1 MWTRF
6 RLGSEVYDWKVSY
19 MNNDIFNHIINRLLS
34 NANDTLKDAQAN
46 DKDEFYVE
54 KKLAYYEVLDTI
66 KNDLIIAEYDLQECG
81 LDIDLDNDYL

>member
-1 MWTRF
+1 
-6 RLGSEVYDWKVSY
+6 

-46 DKDEFYVE
+46 DKQANDKDEFYVG

>member
-1 MWTRF
+1 
-6 RLGSEVYDWKVSY
+6 

-34 NANDTLKDAQAN
+34 NANDALKDAQAN
-46 DKDEFYVE
+46 DKDEFYGG

>member
-1 MWTRF
+1 
-6 RLGSEVYDWKVSY
+6 

-34 NANDTLKDAQAN
+34 NANDALTDAQAN
-46 DKDEFYVE
+46 DKDQFYVG

>member
-1 MWTRF
+1 
-6 RLGSEVYDWKVSY
+6 

-34 NANDTLKDAQAN
+34 NANDALKDAHAN
-46 DKDEFYVE
+46 DKDEFYVG

>member
-1 MWTRF
+1 
-6 RLGSEVYDWKVSY
+6 

-34 NANDTLKDAQAN
+34 NANDALKDAQAN
-46 DKDEFYVE
+46 DKDEFYVG
-54 KKLAYYEVLDTI
+54 KKLAYYEDLDTI

>member
-46 DKDEFYVE
+46 DKDKFYVG

>member
-46 DKDEFYVE
+46 DKDEFYV
-54 KKLAYYEVLDTI
+54 A
-66 KNDLIIAEYDLQECG
+66 KNWLIMRSWIQ
-81 LDIDLDNDYL
+81 